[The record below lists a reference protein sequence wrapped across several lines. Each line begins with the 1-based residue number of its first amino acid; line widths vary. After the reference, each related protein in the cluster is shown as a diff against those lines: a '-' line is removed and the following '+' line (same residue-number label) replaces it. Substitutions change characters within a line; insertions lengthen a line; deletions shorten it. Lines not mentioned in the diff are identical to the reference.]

1 MDLNQLYHDHQ
12 LSLMRASRAF
22 DSRVRLAQEKRA
34 ITIARAIETKQRAL
48 GAAAAHRWEAP
59 YASANRMA

>member
-12 LSLMRASRAF
+12 LTLMRAARAF

-34 ITIARAIETKQRAL
+34 ITIASAIEAKQRAL
-48 GAAAAHRWEAP
+48 GAAAARRWEAP
-59 YASANRMA
+59 YSSANRMA

>member
-22 DSRVRLAQEKRA
+22 DSGVGQVQEKRA
-34 ITIARAIETKQRAL
+34 ITIARTIEAKQRAL

-59 YASANRMA
+59 YFSANRMA

>member
-22 DSRVRLAQEKRA
+22 DSRVRLVQEKRA
-34 ITIARAIETKQRAL
+34 ITIARTIEKQQRAL

-59 YASANRMA
+59 YFSANHMA

>member
-12 LSLMRASRAF
+12 LTLMRAAQAF

-48 GAAAAHRWEAP
+48 GAAAARRWEAP
-59 YASANRMA
+59 YASSNHMA